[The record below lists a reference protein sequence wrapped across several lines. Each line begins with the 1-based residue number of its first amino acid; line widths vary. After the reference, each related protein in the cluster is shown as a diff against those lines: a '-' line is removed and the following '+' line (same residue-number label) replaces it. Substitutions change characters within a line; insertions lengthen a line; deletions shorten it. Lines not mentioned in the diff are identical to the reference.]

1 MSKVKVLV
9 TQSCPTLANPWTVA
23 CQAPLSMDFSRQ
35 EYWGGLPLPF
45 AGDLPNPGVKFH
57 IVGRFFTIW
66 TSISFHDP
74 TFISETEN
82 LFFLYNF
89 FLSSLTRSLSV
100 LLTVSKTGLLVSLM
114 FFLIV
119 FLFFVLL
126 ILDLILFPS
135 SAYFGFNLL
144 IFYFFF
150 LWWKLRLLLWRP
162 FSFFSNFLM
171 HSVTSVSL

>member
-57 IVGRFFTIW
+57 IVGRFFTTW

-100 LLTVSKTGLLVSLM
+100 LL
-114 FFLIV
+114 IV
-119 FLFFVLL
+119 TK
-126 ILDLILFPS
+126 IS
-135 SAYFGFNLL
+135 FGFINFLNCFPVFYFIEEGCVEYL
-144 IFYFFF
+144 IFPVIC
-150 LWWKLRLLLWRP
+150 L
-162 FSFFSNFLM
+162 
-171 HSVTSVSL
+171 TCI